1 MKHRKLPLGITA
13 CLLTLACLMSLFTA
27 CGKKN
32 ETKTTEEV
40 TNGTDEYPDDLGVFD
55 FGN

>member
-13 CLLTLACLMSLFTA
+13 CLLTLACLKSLFTD

-32 ETKTTEEV
+32 ENNTTEEV
-40 TNGTDEYPDDLGVFD
+40 TNGTDEYPDDL
-55 FGN
+55 